1 MVIAIDLGGTKI
13 RAGLVEGHLVTR
25 ALYEPC
31 KAGGTEDEVV
41 SQLTGMAKSLMNNE
55 VKAVCIGVPSVVDAE
70 KGIVYDVTGI
80 PSWKEVHLKE
90 KMEKSLGVPVFV
102 DNDCNCF
109 ALGEYYFG
117 KGKGSRSLLGIAL
130 GTGVGSGLILDGH
143 LYRGNNTGAGE
154 IGAIPYLDKD
164 YEYYCSS
171 RFFTGRGTT
180 GKDAAQKACGGDAEA
195 IALYEEFGGHVGQLM
210 KLAMYAYDPSYI
222 IIGGSIANAFPLFEK
237 SMKKAMKDFAFGG
250 SLLNI
255 NILRSESDYI
265 MLLGASTL
273 CAL

>member
-31 KAGGTEDEVV
+31 KATGTEDEVV

-171 RFFTGRGTT
+171 RFFTGHGTT
-180 GKDAAQKACGGDAEA
+180 GKDAAQKACEGDAEA

-237 SMKKAMKDFAFGG
+237 SMRKAMKDFAFGG